1 MYVQE
6 EMDSSKEG
14 VIIFV
19 YDPPAAAKR
28 IKDNDGSEDQ
38 RLDHSS
44 ALQPLPLSAESEN
57 CAG

>member
-19 YDPPAAAKR
+19 YDPPAAKR